1 MDKSKRCAGNVILK
15 ATVLEIQKKKINPY
29 SCKAFY
35 IVKQLAR
42 NNKGRVNTLKTG
54 I

>member
-1 MDKSKRCAGNVILK
+1 MCWKCDPESHNVGNTK
-15 ATVLEIQKKKINPY
+15 KKKINPY
-29 SCKAFY
+29 SYKAFY